1 MPEQLEF
8 FDITSPCRGICQ
20 VDARGYCRGCL
31 RSRQERFGWSN
42 MSDGQKREVLRLCR
56 QRYLR
61 AIRHADAV
69 NNDLEGPHQP
79 SLF

>member
-1 MPEQLEF
+1 M
-8 FDITSPCRGICQ
+8 
-20 VDARGYCRGCL
+20 GCY
-31 RSRQERFGWSN
+31 RSREERFNWMK

-61 AIRHADAV
+61 AVRAQNQTDEE
-69 NNDLEGPHQP
+69 LPEQP

>member
-1 MPEQLEF
+1 MVEQLEF
-8 FDITSPCRGICQ
+8 FAIPSPCRGICQ
-20 VDARGYCRGCL
+20 TNERGFCLGCY
-31 RSRQERFGWSN
+31 RSREERFNWMK

-61 AIRHADAV
+61 SVRAQNQTDEE
-69 NNDLEGPHQP
+69 LPEQP